1 MLQNIILPVF
11 GAALVPMIL
20 VFIWY
25 HPKVFGNVWMQ
36 AADMNES
43 KMQGAN
49 MPLIFGVS
57 FLLSVFL
64 VAAVTTNVIH
74 QTHLFSILADEPGF
88 QEKDPNS
95 KAFAMFMTF
104 MEAYGNNFRTFKH
117 GALHGFLAGIF
128 FVLPVLGTNAL
139 FERKGFK
146 YILVN
151 VGYWA
156 VTLMLMGGI
165 LCQFLKVG

>member
-1 MLQNIILPVF
+1 MLQNIILPVLA
-11 GAALVPMIL
+11 AALVPMI
-20 VFIWY
+20 VGFIWY
-25 HPKVFGNVWMQ
+25 NPKVLGGIWME
-36 AADMNES
+36 ASGMTEEKA
-43 KMQGAN
+43 KGAN

-64 VAAVTTNVIH
+64 IASVTTTVIH

-88 QEKDPNS
+88 KDKDPNS
-95 KAFAMFMTF
+95 AAYQAFTAFIT
-104 MEAYGNNFRTFKH
+104 AYGDNFRTFKH
-117 GALHGFLAGIF
+117 GMLHGFFAGIF

-139 FERKGFK
+139 FERKGLK

-165 LCQFLKVG
+165 LCQFLKFG

>member
-1 MLQNIILPVF
+1 MLQNIILPVL
-11 GAALVPMIL
+11 GAALVPMVL
-20 VFIWY
+20 GFIWY
-25 HPKVFGNVWMQ
+25 HPKVFGNAWMQ

-64 VAAVTTNVIH
+64 VGAVTPMVIH
-74 QTHLFSILADEPGF
+74 QTHLFSIVVDEPGF
-88 QEKDPNS
+88 NEKDPNS
-95 KAFAMFMTF
+95 KVYPMFMAF

-117 GALHGFLAGIF
+117 GMLHGFFAGIF
-128 FVLPVLGTNAL
+128 LALPILGTNAL

-165 LCQFLKVG
+165 LCQFLKFS

>member
-1 MLQNIILPVF
+1 MFQNILLPVVC
-11 GAALVPMIL
+11 AALVPLITG
-20 VFIWY
+20 FIWY
-25 HPKVFGNVWMQ
+25 NPKMFGGIWME
-36 AADMNES
+36 ASGMTEEKA
-43 KMQGAN
+43 KGTN
-49 MPLIFGVS
+49 MPMIFGVS

-64 VAAVTTNVIH
+64 VGAVATTVIH
-74 QTHLFSILADEPGF
+74 QTHVYSIVVDEPGF
-88 QEKDPNS
+88 NEKDPNS
-95 KAFAMFMTF
+95 KVFPMFTAF

-117 GALHGFLAGIF
+117 GMLHGFMAGIL

-151 VGYWA
+151 VGYWC

-165 LCQFLKVG
+165 LCRFLKFS